1 MKDDDRRLV
10 IEHKYTIG
18 SNLLIATLGIVYIIG
33 KFVED
38 YYMARYNNNNN
49 SNNKKEEGK

>member
-38 YYMARYNNNNN
+38 YYMARYNNN